1 MSNANNLPA
10 HVEFTTH
17 TGMNGYHSMVGRRM
31 DNVNDSNPYRIG
43 FEVEKMNV
51 TAKSLIEAHEPLAP
65 GWVAERDGSL
75 DGAGAGGYEL
85 ISPAYNICFQER
97 INTALEAM
105 ATFIDAEPANRAHAN
120 ACGGHIHIS
129 DSRVTADAL
138 ADRIKPLFPLLMV
151 MYPTRLRNAYV
162 NCNKFGYMKRR
173 TGNKY
178 QPFYIRSSEIG
189 RTIEFR
195 IFPHVKSVKQ
205 LKWRMRLICYFLN
218 AAKHGS
224 LTFDWMAKELMN
236 SGSGLCAILSEV
248 YTQQELKQKAT
259 MYWSAAAF
267 FFTDRPLHEVVQ
279 PVFGAARMNRT
290 PIY

>member
-10 HVEFTTH
+10 TVEFVNY
-17 TGMNGYHSMVGRRM
+17 TGMNGYHSTVGRRM
-31 DNVNDSNPYRIG
+31 DNVNDSHPYRIG
-43 FEVEKMNV
+43 FEVEKLNIE
-51 TAKSLIEAHEPLAP
+51 AKRRIEAHVTLAP

-85 ISPAYNICFQER
+85 ISPAYNTCFIDR
-97 INTALEAM
+97 INSDLDSMDWA
-105 ATFIDAEPANRAHAN
+105 IDAVPASRMHAN

-151 MYPTRLRNAYV
+151 MYPNRLRNSYV
-162 NCNKFGYMKRR
+162 NCNKFGYMKQR

-218 AAKHGS
+218 AAKSGS
-224 LTFDWMAKELMN
+224 LTFDWMSKELMN
-236 SGSGLCAILSEV
+236 SGSGLCSILSEV
-248 YTQQELKQKAT
+248 YSQQELKQKAT

-279 PVFGAARMNRT
+279 PVFGNARMNRS
-290 PIY
+290 Y